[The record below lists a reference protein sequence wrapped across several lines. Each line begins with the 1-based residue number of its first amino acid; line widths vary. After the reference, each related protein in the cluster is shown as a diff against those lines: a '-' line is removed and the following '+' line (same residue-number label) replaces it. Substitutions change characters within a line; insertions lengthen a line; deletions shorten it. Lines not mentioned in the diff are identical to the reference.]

1 MPSVKDELLQWN
13 EACQLFEARDYK
25 QALILL
31 DAIADTSKI
40 HFSMGIAFINLKKE
54 EQAVVFKAGFLVI
67 AALSKAI
74 ACDKYMAI
82 AYYVRGILFFRRDFF
97 VEAIADFSDALETMR
112 SNLIIDY
119 TQLGMAHKLHAFEI
133 AFNRGL
139 CYSAKGNMDAAITD
153 FDDADRLHPSSGD
166 KLALEEKIDQAVDL
180 GERAVDYV
188 NVYEMDYG
196 KAVFKPSEEKVKNA
210 KRVNYLGV
218 SKVVAGVDETDAF
231 AGFSGTLVKSQ
242 KGLVNSGPFEGNG
255 MGGSETLQRKKS
267 LTDVSVS
274 SARKEKADAARAA
287 TLTRMRIV
295 PPPPSPDSLPRRPSA
310 PVIATRNSSML
321 LDPIDISRMDL
332 GRTTGSMRS
341 GSKSAAS
348 IRSEA
353 TDSGRRSDKIRVK
366 CNYKDTR
373 QIMVPMDVTFK
384 ELQLKI
390 QKKFESSRPLQL
402 KFKDGDAMIMMNDQ
416 EDLEIAFEIAGV
428 AAGNSVEIWCFD

>member
-13 EACQLFEARDYK
+13 DACQLFEAKDYK
-25 QALILL
+25 QSLILL

-40 HFSMGIAFINLKKE
+40 HFSMGIAFINIKKE
-54 EQAVVFKAGFLVI
+54 EQAI

-97 VEAIADFSDALETMR
+97 AEAIADFSDALENMR
-112 SNLIIDY
+112 SNLVIDY
-119 TQLGMAHKLHAFEI
+119 TQIGMAHKLHAFEI

-139 CYSAKGNMDAAITD
+139 CYSANGKMDAAIAD
-153 FDDADRLHPSSGD
+153 FDDADRMHPSTGD

-180 GERAVDYV
+180 GDRAVDYV
-188 NVYEMDYG
+188 NVFEMDYS

-210 KRVNYLGV
+210 KRVNYLGT

-242 KGLVNSGPFEGNG
+242 KNLVNSGPFEGNG
-255 MGGSETLQRKKS
+255 MGGSETLTRKKS

-287 TLTRMRIV
+287 TLTRMRIDPV
-295 PPPPSPDSLPRRPSA
+295 PDSLARRPSA
-310 PVIATRNSSML
+310 PIISSRNSSMA
-321 LDPIDISRMDL
+321 LDPVDISKLDL
-332 GRTTGSMRS
+332 GRATGGTLRS
-341 GSKSAAS
+341 GSRGAGGTSL
-348 IRSEA
+348 RSEV
-353 TDSGRRSDKIRVK
+353 SESRMSDKIRVK
-366 CNYKDTR
+366 CNYKGDTR

-384 ELQLKI
+384 ELQSKI
-390 QKKFESSRPLQL
+390 QKKFDSSRPLRL
-402 KFKDGDAMIMMNDQ
+402 KYKDGDAMVMMSDE
-416 EDLEIAFEIAGV
+416 EDMEIAFDIAGV
-428 AAGNSVEIWCFD
+428 RSGKSVEVWCSD

>member
-54 EQAVVFKAGFLVI
+54 EQAI

-188 NVYEMDYG
+188 NVYEMDYA

-210 KRVNYLGV
+210 KRVNYLGA

-295 PPPPSPDSLPRRPSA
+295 PPPSPDSLPRRPSA

-321 LDPIDISRMDL
+321 LDPIDISRIDL
-332 GRTTGSMRS
+332 GRTTGSLRS

-428 AAGNSVEIWCFD
+428 AAGNSVEVWCFD